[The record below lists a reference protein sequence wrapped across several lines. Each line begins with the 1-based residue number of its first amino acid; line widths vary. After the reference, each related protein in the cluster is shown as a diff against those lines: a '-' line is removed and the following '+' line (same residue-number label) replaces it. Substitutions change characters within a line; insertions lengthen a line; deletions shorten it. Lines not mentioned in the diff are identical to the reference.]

1 MVRSQWIDKKIDYD
15 GSQLRSL
22 FAYMEFGILGD
33 SIIGFRGA
41 CDVTLDHMIDGEDKR
56 QKAKIQGSDMV
67 HFIVE
72 LFECELLS
80 GVGVQRLVASIVK
93 DALTKENPEYGPRFT
108 REGDDIYFMT
118 ESGEK
123 RKFSI
128 SIATRSPVSTL
139 VHFAFNVSNEGTPV
153 PTCSLSDFEI
163 EADEFAR
170 GVLVTIRTEIASMRD
185 ATRKVFPSK

>member
-1 MVRSQWIDKKIDYD
+1 MKALWVDKKIVYD

-41 CDVTLDHMIDGEDKR
+41 CDVTPEHMIDGEDKR
-56 QKAKIQGSDMV
+56 QSAKICGSDMI

-72 LFECELLS
+72 LFDCELLS
-80 GVGVQRLVASIVK
+80 GVGVQRLLASLVK
-93 DALTKENPEYGPRFT
+93 DALTQENPEYGPRLT
-108 REGDDIYFMT
+108 REGDDIYFMS
-118 ESGEK
+118 EFGEK

-153 PTCSLSDFEI
+153 PTCALQDFEI
-163 EADEFAR
+163 EPEDF
-170 GVLVTIRTEIASMRD
+170 IRTLLESARAEVASMRD